1 MGWMDVVRDL
11 PDDRIVELVC
21 AGERDGFEVLMR
33 RHNQRVYRAV
43 RAFLA
48 DEAEVEDVMQQ
59 AYLRAY
65 LHLDQLAEG
74 TKIAT
79 WLVRIAVNLAIDRL
93 RTRKRLAEAS
103 LSDEEDGSEAVVS
116 SSRSPESELGDREL
130 AALLE
135 AALAELPEIYRA
147 VFVLRE
153 VEGMSTEEVGEALG
167 ISEPAVKVRL
177 HRAKNRLKKRLLAR
191 AGRAAA
197 DVFTF
202 HAPRCDR
209 VVGAVLSAIA
219 NLRRDP

>member
-21 AGERDGFEVLMR
+21 AGERASFEILMR

-59 AYLRAY
+59 AYLRAF

-79 WLVRIAVNLAIDRL
+79 WLVRIAVNLAIDRI
-93 RTRKRLAEAS
+93 RSRRRLAEAS
-103 LSDEEDGSEAVVS
+103 LSDEEGGSEDLLSAA
-116 SSRSPESELGDREL
+116 RSPESELGDREV

-135 AALAELPEIYRA
+135 EALAELPEIYRA

-153 VEGMSTEEVGEALG
+153 VEGMSTEEVGDALG
-167 ISEPAVKVRL
+167 ISETAVKVRL

-197 DVFTF
+197 EVFPF
-202 HAPRCDR
+202 HCPRCDR
-209 VVGAVLSAIA
+209 VVGAVLAQIA

>member
-1 MGWMDVVRDL
+1 MGQMDVVREL
-11 PDDRIVELVC
+11 PDERIVALVR
-21 AGERDGFEVLMR
+21 AGERDGFEILMR

-43 RAFLA
+43 RAFLR

-59 AYLRAY
+59 AYLRAF

-93 RTRKRLAEAS
+93 RSRRRLSEAS
-103 LSDEEDGSEAVVS
+103 LSDEESGSDGVVS
-116 SSRSPESELGDREL
+116 AARSPESELGDREL
-130 AALLE
+130 AKLLE
-135 AALAELPEIYRA
+135 EALAELPEIYRG

-153 VEGMSTEEVGEALG
+153 VEGMTTEEVGEALG
-167 ISEPAVKVRL
+167 ISETSVKVRL

-191 AGRAAA
+191 AGRAAV
-197 DVFTF
+197 DVYAF

-209 VVGAVLSAIA
+209 VVAAVLASIA

>member
-1 MGWMDVVRDL
+1 MGWMDEVRNL
-11 PDDRIVELVC
+11 PDERIVALVR
-21 AGERDGFEVLMR
+21 AGGRDDFEILMR

-43 RAFLA
+43 RAFLR

-59 AYLRAY
+59 AYLRAF

-74 TKIAT
+74 AKIAT

-93 RTRKRLAEAS
+93 RSRRRLAEAS
-103 LSDEEDGSEAVVS
+103 LSDEESGRDEVVS
-116 SSRSPESELGDREL
+116 TSRSPESELGDREL

-135 AALAELPEIYRA
+135 DALADLPEIYRA

-153 VEGMSTEEVGEALG
+153 VEGMSTEEVGEALA

-191 AGRAAA
+191 VGRAVG

-202 HAPRCDR
+202 EAPRCDR
-209 VVGAVLSAIA
+209 VVAGVLGQ
-219 NLRRDP
+219 LRRDP

>member
-21 AGERDGFEVLMR
+21 AGERASFEILMR

-74 TKIAT
+74 TKVAT

-93 RTRKRLAEAS
+93 RSRRLLSYAS
-103 LSDEEDGSEAVVS
+103 LSDEEDGGDGVVS
-116 SSRSPESELGDREL
+116 ASRSPESEIGDREL

-135 AALAELPEIYRA
+135 ATLAELPEIYRA

-153 VEGMSTEEVGEALG
+153 VE
-167 ISEPAVKVRL
+167 
-177 HRAKNRLKKRLLAR
+177 
-191 AGRAAA
+191 
-197 DVFTF
+197 
-202 HAPRCDR
+202 
-209 VVGAVLSAIA
+209 
-219 NLRRDP
+219 